1 MTEAFT
7 LKPRTRRIV
16 PLMTVLVLTAIGF
29 LIWRH
34 YFATYHLATVQEGVL
49 YRDGAR
55 SVHELELAIDK
66 VRPRTVV
73 CLVDD
78 NEVADPSKPQFAQ
91 EFALLKERGIKAER
105 IPVKLGGWPTSED
118 VRRFLATTTDAGDQP
133 VLVHCAQ
140 GVRRTAMMV
149 AAYQESVLGHDKEK
163 AKAEILAFG
172 HSDSTVNDIRRFI
185 DGYDAKTRT
194 VSPQLAK

>member
-1 MTEAFT
+1 MTETFT
-7 LKPRTRRIV
+7 LKPRANWLR
-16 PLMTVLVLTAIGF
+16 PLITVIVLTAVGF
-29 LIWRH
+29 VVWRH

-55 SVHELELAIDK
+55 SVHELESAIDK
-66 VRPRTVV
+66 VHPRTVV

-78 NEVADPSKPQFAQ
+78 KELADPAKPQFAK
-91 EFALLKERGIKAER
+91 EFAMLKERGINAQR
-105 IPVKLGGWPTSED
+105 VPVKLGGWPSTQD
-118 VRRFLATTTDAGDQP
+118 VRRFLATTAEPGNQP

-149 AAYQESVLGHDKEK
+149 AAYQESTLGYDTEK
-163 AKAEILAFG
+163 AKAAILAFG

-185 DGYDAKTRT
+185 DGYDPKTQT
-194 VSPQLAK
+194 VSPELKN

>member
-1 MTEAFT
+1 MTETFT
-7 LKPRTRRIV
+7 LKPRSNWLR
-16 PLMTVLVLTAIGF
+16 PLITVIALTAVGF
-29 LIWRH
+29 VVWRH

-55 SVHELELAIDK
+55 SVHELESAIDK
-66 VRPRTVV
+66 VHPRTVV

-78 NEVADPSKPQFAQ
+78 NEIADPAKPQFAQ
-91 EFALLKERGIKAER
+91 EFALLKQRGIKAER
-105 IPVKLGGWPTSED
+105 VPVKLGGWPSTQD
-118 VRRFLATTTDAGDQP
+118 IRRFLSVTAEPGNQP

-149 AAYQESVLGHDKEK
+149 AAYQESTLGYDKEK
-163 AKAEILAFG
+163 AKAAILTFG

-185 DGYDAKTRT
+185 DGYDPKTQT
-194 VSPQLAK
+194 VSPELAK